1 MIYLVFGF
9 LLFPFL
15 LLAVIVLDSK
25 MSTVGKMIINLIS
38 VFGIVISMFVVLI
51 IFCPETELPFIF
63 YIVFYIIFV
72 CEYLLI
78 FFLNKLFRKYLKKK
92 RIGKIRERPIIRKDK

>member
-25 MSTVGKMIINLIS
+25 MSTVGKMIINLITI
-38 VFGIVISMFVVLI
+38 FWI
-51 IFCPETELPFIF
+51 ICQGPKTFPSKLQFRAKNIPH
-63 YIVFYIIFV
+63 
-72 CEYLLI
+72 YL
-78 FFLNKLFRKYLKKK
+78 
-92 RIGKIRERPIIRKDK
+92 GD